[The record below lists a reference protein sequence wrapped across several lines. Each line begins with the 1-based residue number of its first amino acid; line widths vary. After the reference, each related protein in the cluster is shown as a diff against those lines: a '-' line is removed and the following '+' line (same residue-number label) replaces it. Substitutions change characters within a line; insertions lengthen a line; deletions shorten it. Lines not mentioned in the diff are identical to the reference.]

1 MIFAARKN
9 VDDDNLPIVF
19 AAKMGNYSVGR
30 QRKGKRTTAE
40 SMSSLVEPHRVVG
53 LEKDHIC
60 DSRKPVSQLAYP
72 VTAPIPA
79 MCKVAAYLL

>member
-1 MIFAARKN
+1 
-9 VDDDNLPIVF
+9 
-19 AAKMGNYSVGR
+19 MGNYSVGR

>member
-30 QRKGKRTTAE
+30 RRNGLRTTAE
-40 SMSSLVEPHRVVG
+40 SMFSSVEPHRVPG

>member
-1 MIFAARKN
+1 
-9 VDDDNLPIVF
+9 
-19 AAKMGNYSVGR
+19 MGNYSVGR
-30 QRKGKRTTAE
+30 QWKGNRTTVE

>member
-1 MIFAARKN
+1 
-9 VDDDNLPIVF
+9 
-19 AAKMGNYSVGR
+19 MGNYSVGR
-30 QRKGKRTTAE
+30 QWKGKRTTVE

>member
-1 MIFAARKN
+1 M
-9 VDDDNLPIVF
+9 
-19 AAKMGNYSVGR
+19 
-30 QRKGKRTTAE
+30 TAE
-40 SMSSLVEPHRVVG
+40 STSSWSNRIAFLVS
-53 LEKDHIC
+53 KKTTSD